1 MSELHEKSGI
11 ASLALVFPSKGRW
24 GIQVLRGL
32 CRCWD
37 SSNPSI
43 PTPGSEGSRQK
54 FTVQR
59 LHSRCSAGD
68 VY

>member
-54 FTVQR
+54 FTI
-59 LHSRCSAGD
+59 
-68 VY
+68 